1 MPELLRSMSSVAT
14 VSVNAGLILTHPPLS
29 TPLCSLSPSALLF
42 PFLFPPLPLLPPL
55 QSPEE
60 IQRLMVDEDLS
71 DIERAC
77 LLIR

>member
-1 MPELLRSMSSVAT
+1 MPELLCSMSSVAT
-14 VSVNAGLILTHPPLS
+14 VSVNAGFILTLPPSIYSTLLS
-29 TPLCSLSPSALLF
+29 F
-42 PFLFPPLPLLPPL
+42 PICPPLPFPLPTPPL

>member
-1 MPELLRSMSSVAT
+1 LCGLVDEKEGGMDWEGGFSTSSPEFLMLDGDMEEFRSEKSVKT
-14 VSVNAGLILTHPPLS
+14 GK
-29 TPLCSLSPSALLF
+29 
-42 PFLFPPLPLLPPL
+42 
-55 QSPEE
+55 SPEE